1 MATSKKIKSAIR
13 SKGSSQREFSKNL
26 ADVRSSL
33 QESDFSNKLFD
44 LKSKE
49 RASKYDLAY
58 SAIDLGSTLA
68 SSLEQ
73 RSELKSNIK
82 EFEGSLKDTQEMRI
96 EKKPSLIDVFKKKGS
111 LSSYLQGDQYYLGD
125 KSLGSKYDVAALG
138 SEIKSKREASL
149 LMSNSI
155 TNDTLIEDLNLEE
168 PKNKTTSDLE
178 TDIPQKTK
186 YKDGKE
192 FLKEY
197 PKTSNAIKEMLDPTP
212 YINPDSNPSLDN
224 FLDENKMFENQDF
237 KEYELINNPNKNN
250 MNYVIQQT
258 GLAKKG

>member
-49 RASKYDLAY
+49 RESKYDLAY
-58 SAIDLGSTLA
+58 SALDLGSTLA

-155 TNDTLIEDLNLEE
+155 TNDTLIQDLNIKT
-168 PKNKTTSDLE
+168 PK
-178 TDIPQKTK
+178 DIPKTFVMSDEYMEK
-186 YKDGKE
+186 QGMNIPEVVTMSDEYMESQGMNIPDNDASN
-192 FLKEY
+192 FLTEY
-197 PKTSNAIKEMLDPTP
+197 PQTSNTLRSMLDPNYKP
-212 YINPDSNPSLDN
+212 
-224 FLDENKMFENQDF
+224 
-237 KEYELINNPNKNN
+237 NNSF
-250 MNYVIQQT
+250 
-258 GLAKKG
+258 